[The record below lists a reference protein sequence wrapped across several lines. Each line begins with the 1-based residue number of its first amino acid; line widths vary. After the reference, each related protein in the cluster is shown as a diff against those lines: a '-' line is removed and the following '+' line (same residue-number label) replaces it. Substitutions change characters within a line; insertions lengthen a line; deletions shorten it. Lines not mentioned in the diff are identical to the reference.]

1 MNLHEPEPPQVIR
14 FFLRYELYSYSYLSM
29 HLCLYL
35 SLPAADT
42 HTWTCTNPAR
52 EEGTVLELPQV
63 ESDEIRSGHE
73 H

>member
-1 MNLHEPEPPQVIR
+1 MSLHEPEPPRVIR
-14 FFLRYELYSYSYLSM
+14 FVLRCELYSYSYLSI
-29 HLCLYL
+29 HLRLYL
-35 SLPAADT
+35 CLPAAGT

-52 EEGTVLELPQV
+52 EEGAVLELSQV

>member
-1 MNLHEPEPPQVIR
+1 MSLHEP
-14 FFLRYELYSYSYLSM
+14 ELYSYSYLSM

-42 HTWTCTNPAR
+42 HTRTCTNPAR
-52 EEGTVLELPQV
+52 EEGAVLELSQV